1 MKCLYP
7 ILLTSALSLLALHAK
22 GEQVPIKLDW
32 TGFRGGAY
40 ITNNLILAGQ
50 PLNEQV
56 MQKLS
61 AEGVSTIINLRTPEE
76 MADSVSTPIDE
87 AMLSDQL
94 GIRYVQLPSGGPEN
108 PFSDE
113 TVRQFAE
120 AFSGTEGKVLLHCN
134 SGRRATHLWVAY
146 LATHL
151 KMDINEAIILGQSA
165 NFGHLPLEGYLGS
178 HLEYRLPKEPSSR
191 LIHE

>member
-1 MKCLYP
+1 MKFLYP
-7 ILLTSALSLLALHAK
+7 ILLITALSLQAK

-32 TGFRGGAY
+32 TGFRSGAY
-40 ITNNLILAGQ
+40 LTDNLILAGQ
-50 PLNEQV
+50 PLSEQA

-76 MADSVSTPIDE
+76 MADRASTPLDE
-87 AMLSDQL
+87 AMLSGQL
-94 GIRYVQLPSGGPEN
+94 GIKYVLLPSGGPEY
-108 PFSDE
+108 PFSVE

-120 AFSGTEGKVLLHCN
+120 AYSNTEGRVLLHCN

-151 KMDINEAIILGQSA
+151 YMDINEAIILGQSA
-165 NFGHLPLEGYLGS
+165 NFGHRPLEGYLGS
-178 HLEYRLPKEPSSR
+178 SLEYRLSKEPSSL
-191 LIHE
+191 LILE

>member
-7 ILLTSALSLLALHAK
+7 ILLITALSLQAT

-32 TGFRGGAY
+32 TGFRSGAY
-40 ITNNLILAGQ
+40 ITDNLILAGQ
-50 PLNEQV
+50 PLDAQA

-61 AEGVSTIINLRTPEE
+61 AEGVSTIINLRTPGE
-76 MADSVSTPIDE
+76 MADSASTPIDE
-87 AMLSDQL
+87 AMLSGQL
-94 GIRYVQLPSGGPEN
+94 GISYVQLPSGGPEY

-120 AFSGTEGKVLLHCN
+120 AYSNAKGRVLLHCN

-146 LATHL
+146 LTTHL
-151 KMDINEAIILGQSA
+151 NMDINEAIIHGQSA
-165 NFGHLPLEGYLGS
+165 NFGHRPLDGYLGGN
-178 HLEYRLPKEPSSR
+178 LEYRRLKEPSSL
-191 LIHE
+191 LILE